1 MTEEGVVT
9 ASVSVKVA
17 LLQPLGLV
25 ETAAIHLP
33 SVTAKGVMLQNTT
46 NRTADVLTMNPPL
59 SGVGRLS
66 A

>member
-17 LLQPLGLV
+17 LLQPLWLV
-25 ETAAIHLP
+25 EIVAIHLP
-33 SVTAKGVMLQNTT
+33 SVTAKGMMLQNTT